1 MSDRFSRV
9 LLALT
14 FVCCGAIVSS
24 AGIFLL
30 QYLSQVYRPVDL
42 AYRQSE
48 QTFYDWLAA
57 EIKQN
62 VPQSKH
68 VADLI
73 AQRLML
79 MAITERRDAINSMM
93 IDYFWDELAPPGT
106 DRTPIYSL
114 MDRAT
119 KSALKSLPLA
129 GDLWLFAAWLRTM
142 TNGFDEK
149 AAEYLLLSQR
159 FTPRE
164 KTLVLSRLDFIT
176 QLVTTASAEVKNAS
190 LMDLS
195 VAERVSSKSAKEYS
209 QLLQQMI
216 VKPF

>member
-1 MSDRFSRV
+1 VSDRFSRV
-9 LLALT
+9 LLALM
-14 FVCCGAIVSS
+14 FICCGVIVSS

-30 QYLSQVYRPVDL
+30 QYLSHVYRPIDL

-57 EIKQN
+57 EIKQDD
-62 VPQSKH
+62 PQSKH

-73 AQRLML
+73 AQRLMI
-79 MAITERRDAINSMM
+79 MAVTERRDTVNSMM
-93 IDYFWDELAPPGT
+93 IEYFWDELAPPGT
-106 DRTPIYSL
+106 DRRPIYSL

-149 AAEYLLLSQR
+149 AAEYLLMSQR

-176 QLVTTASAEVKNAS
+176 QVVSTVSAEVKNAG

-195 VAERVSSKSAKEYS
+195 VAQRLDPDAVKEYS
-209 QLLQQMI
+209 EKLKQ
-216 VKPF
+216 